1 MTGFAVWFAA
11 VATGAPAAVPL
22 PDLPVPLVRGDHGP
36 CSTAR
41 IINLPRGDRLSVRSG
56 PSREERALARLP
68 SGREVYACTRRGDW
82 FGIVFERRARR
93 TGCNVL
99 DHPRPAASVYIGP
112 CRSGWVHERYL
123 GGYAD
128 WVGP

>member
-1 MTGFAVWFAA
+1 MIGLPVWLAA
-11 VATGAPAAVPL
+11 MGMAAPAAVPL
-22 PDLPVPLVRGDHGP
+22 PSLPVPLPRGDHGP

-41 IINLPRGDRLSVRSG
+41 VTNLPRGNTLAVRAG
-56 PSREERALARLP
+56 PSREERRLARLR

-99 DHPRPAASVYIGP
+99 EHPRPAASVYIGP
-112 CRSGWVHERYL
+112 CRSGWVHARYL
-123 GGYAD
+123 GGYAG
-128 WVGP
+128 WVSP